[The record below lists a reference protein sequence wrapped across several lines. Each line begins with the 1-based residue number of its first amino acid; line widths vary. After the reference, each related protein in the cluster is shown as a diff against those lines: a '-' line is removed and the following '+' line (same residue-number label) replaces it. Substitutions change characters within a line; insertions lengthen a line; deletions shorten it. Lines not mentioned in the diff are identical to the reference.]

1 MGMNERNMRKYEG
14 IIRIGTYVP
23 YGHYREMIPYL
34 GRRLYEN
41 IDSIKYILK

>member
-1 MGMNERNMRKYEG
+1 MRKYEG
-14 IIRIGTYVP
+14 RIRIGTYVP
-23 YGHYREMIPYL
+23 YGPYREMIPYL